1 MLGFDSPQEL
11 LATPVQEIVE
21 RFETTTEDGSPLRM
35 EDLPGRQVLAG
46 RKPKPLVTHTIDRE
60 TGEEGWRVTKASGVY
75 DRDGNVKLVV
85 NVIEDITEVKR
96 VELTQ
101 RLLARAG
108 ELLASSLDY
117 EATLQQV
124 AELAVPQLADWCGVS
139 MPDGHGYIR

>member
-21 RFETTTEDGSPLRM
+21 RFESTNEDGSPLRM

-46 RKPKPLVTHTIDRE
+46 ASPRPLVTRSIDRR

-75 DRDGNVKLVV
+75 DRDGKVKLVV

-96 VELTQ
+96 AEMTQ

-108 ELLASSLDY
+108 EAAGLVAGLRAHASARRRPRRPAARRLVR
-117 EATLQQV
+117 A
-124 AELAVPQLADWCGVS
+124 
-139 MPDGHGYIR
+139 